1 LTARSKE
8 FAGDADLLMP
18 TVSAAHYDG
27 TPDGWRRFM
36 TDALFWYTG
45 LLTWAL
51 VVFVAILVIDAH
63 DRLVL
68 RRRREI

>member
-1 LTARSKE
+1 
-8 FAGDADLLMP
+8 
-18 TVSAAHYDG
+18 
-27 TPDGWRRFM
+27 M